1 MSDNPV
7 SEQDP
12 PLVDVKVTNPV
23 TYLKKWWNK
32 VIGNEGME
40 FRFRVK
46 PLTAIAISLVVVTAA
61 FGLGQVDPA
70 LITKPIPTPAP
81 EVWRETAYT
90 GTLQFSDITGKY
102 YLVTTSSEAITLD
115 VPGNFDLKDLVGK
128 RVFAA
133 GKYNKANKTMIVS
146 DASDMEVLSKKPV
159 SIPLLSPSP
168 APTMTATPSAQ
179 PEPSGTPSQT
189 PTGGLRG
196 T

>member
-1 MSDNPV
+1 MLENPIPD
-7 SEQDP
+7 QDP

-70 LITKPIPTPAP
+70 LITKPSPTPLP
-81 EVWRETAYT
+81 EVWRETAFT
-90 GTLQFSDITGKY
+90 GTLQFSDITEKY

-115 VPGNFDLKDLVGK
+115 VPEYFDLEELVGR

-133 GKYNKANKTMIVS
+133 GEYNKADRILIVS
-146 DASDMEVLSKKPV
+146 DASNMEVLSKKPV
-159 SIPLLSPSP
+159 PIPILSPSP
-168 APTMTATPSAQ
+168 TPTTTATPSAQ
-179 PEPSGTPSQT
+179 PTPLETPSQT
-189 PTGGLRG
+189 PAGE
-196 T
+196 

>member
-1 MSDNPV
+1 MPENAVPD
-7 SEQDP
+7 QDP

-46 PLTAIAISLVVVTAA
+46 PLTAIAISLVVVTVA
-61 FGLGQVDPA
+61 FGLGQVDPT
-70 LITKPIPTPAP
+70 ITTKPIPTPTP

-90 GTLQFSDITGKY
+90 GTLQFSDVTGRY
-102 YLVTTSSEAITLD
+102 YLVTTSAEAITLE
-115 VPGNFDLKDLVGK
+115 VPDNFDLKDLVGR

-133 GKYNKANKTMIVS
+133 GNYNKAIKKMIVS

-168 APTMTATPSAQ
+168 TPTMTATPSAQ
-179 PEPSGTPSQT
+179 PTPTQTPSQT
-189 PTGGLRG
+189 PAGE
-196 T
+196 